1 MVKILH
7 TADCHL
13 GSPISGLTSAA
24 SAVRRQQLE
33 SAFSDMLKKASELS
47 VDVMLISG
55 DLFDNEYA
63 APSTVK
69 RLNDFALENKDIR
82 IVIAPG
88 NHDCIMGNKC
98 YASLSAENITVFNS
112 GEIERVDIPRLNLTI
127 YGIGNINPHSERRYL
142 RDFYV
147 DDVSRINIMC
157 CHGLITGQGGHTP
170 YNPIT
175 REDMAGSGLDYIAL
189 GHVHAY
195 SGIEHLGSVSYAY
208 PGCILGRGF
217 DEQGEKGYIIGSIDK
232 GTANLNFVKSDYPSF
247 RRVYVDCTDSCDM
260 TEVISRAQTACEN
273 IPDADFVSVVLD
285 GRVKSELVINRTV
298 VKDALRRFS
307 FIKVADKTL
316 PRLDYMEMVNEQTLK
331 GLFIRSVLESG
342 LDEAE
347 AQKAISIGLAAL
359 CGEELNMDE
368 Y

>member
-13 GSPISGLTSAA
+13 GSPIVGLTPAA
-24 SAVRRQQLE
+24 SAVRRQHLS
-33 SAFSDMLKKASELS
+33 SAFNDMLDKAKEQS
-47 VDVMLISG
+47 VDVMLIAG

-69 RLNDFALENKDIR
+69 RLNDFALENKNIR
-82 IVIAPG
+82 IIITPG

-98 YASLSAENITVFNS
+98 YETLNADNITVFDS
-112 GEIERVDIPRLNLTI
+112 GEIECVDMPRLNLTV
-127 YGIGNINPHSERRYL
+127 YGVGNMDAHSERRIL

-147 DDVSRINIMC
+147 RDVSRINIMC
-157 CHGLITGQGGHTP
+157 CHGLITGQGGHAL

-175 REDMAGSGLDYIAL
+175 KEDIAGSGLDYLAL

-195 SGIEHLGSVSYAY
+195 SDIVHLGNVSYAY

-217 DEQGEKGYIIGSIDK
+217 DEQGQKGFIMGNIDK
-232 GTANLNFVKSDYPSF
+232 GITDLEFIKSDYPSF
-247 RRVYVDCTDSCDM
+247 RRVYVDCTDACDM
-260 TEVISRAQTACEN
+260 TDLLSRAEKCCAD
-273 IPDADFVSVVLD
+273 IPDADFVSLVLD
-285 GRVKSELVINRTV
+285 GRIKSELVINRTV

-316 PRLDYMEMVNEQTLK
+316 PRQDYMEMINEPTLK

-342 LDEAE
+342 LEENE